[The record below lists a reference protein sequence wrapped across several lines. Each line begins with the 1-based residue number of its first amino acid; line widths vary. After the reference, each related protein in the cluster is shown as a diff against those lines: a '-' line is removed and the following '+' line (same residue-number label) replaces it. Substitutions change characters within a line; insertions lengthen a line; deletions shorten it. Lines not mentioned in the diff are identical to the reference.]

1 MDIGALKRND
11 IEVWVPFLDGTV
23 LVRYIP
29 RDELLKLNKEATRNT
44 WDKGARIQ
52 GETDPGKAD
61 LLLGRHVVKGWEGF
75 TMGGEPYPY
84 TPENCDFLMT
94 KWVEFARFV
103 NDTSIDLQVLM
114 SAEKEE
120 AEENLIAHIRARA
133 DFPGVNCE
141 RCSEARQVDG
151 HIPECET
158 EKGCIIPPLGEWG
171 VKIMAI
177 REKLV
182 RLARLVCPAAV
193 LQASGATPDDLDLLA
208 KAEEAV
214 DRLNPRGGKGG
225 TDG

>member
-1 MDIGALKRND
+1 MDIGALQRD
-11 IEVWVPFLDGTV
+11 AIEVWVPFLDGMV

-29 RDELLKLNKEATRNT
+29 RDELLELNKEATRNT
-44 WDKGARIQ
+44 WDKGRRIQ
-52 GETDPGKAD
+52 RETDPGKAD
-61 LLLGRHVVKGWEGF
+61 LLLGRHAVKGWEGF

-103 NDTSIDLQVLM
+103 NETSIDLQALM
-114 SAEKEE
+114 TAEKEE
-120 AEENLIAHIRARA
+120 AEKSLIAHIRARA
-133 DFPGVNCE
+133 DFPGVTCE
-141 RCSEARQVDG
+141 ACGEARHMDG

-171 VKIMAI
+171 VKIMGI
-177 REKLV
+177 RDKLAK
-182 RLARLVCPAAV
+182 LTHLVGPAAV
-193 LQASGATPDDLDLLA
+193 LRASRATPDDLDLLA

-214 DRLNPRGGKGG
+214 DQLNPRGSRRG